1 MSAPE
6 GYTELA
12 TLSYSYKGEYSADST
27 YNKYNTVYS
36 EGSTYVS
43 LQDDN
48 TGHKPSNDGVWWKYV
63 ARGFL
68 TEDASE
74 IEATDTYGITDDTP
88 TPAGG
93 LTKKSILQTW
103 LDKAAN
109 RIVNKLVANDNFQAK
124 LMEFLVNNGTTN
136 LEGYGL
142 DARFGK
148 TLQDQV
154 SELYANNINKQG
166 LTCNV
171 GLIENGGY
179 TLKGNL
185 VIVNTRIKL
194 QQTIYNGTQITVSGF
209 PHPRLNGGSNTVPLY
224 ANIPTGTIYMN
235 HDGIA
240 VIYSTE
246 EYKTDTVIMFSCC
259 YII

>member
-154 SELYANNINKQG
+154 SELNAKTVRVSVNDSSDFSSFKYYIN
-166 LTCNV
+166 
-171 GLIENGGY
+171 ENDYYEYIFSSADVVYRKYINGAEIG
-179 TLKGNL
+179 
-185 VIVNTRIKL
+185 IWRIA
-194 QQTIYNGTQITVSGF
+194 G
-209 PHPRLNGGSNTVPLY
+209 
-224 ANIPTGTIYMN
+224 
-235 HDGIA
+235 D
-240 VIYSTE
+240 
-246 EYKTDTVIMFSCC
+246 EY
-259 YII
+259 